1 MEGIRAAAASMIRV
15 IRNPDIRRS
24 LLAWLAGNGAE
35 WAWLV
40 ALFVYAFDSGGLAV
54 VGLVGLAR
62 TLPAAILAPAL
73 GSVTDRFPR
82 HRVLLV
88 VDAGRCVLLTTA
100 TLAVLAGWSPLI
112 VYALASLD
120 GLLAVLHRPAYMS
133 MLPSLARSPDDL
145 VGANVASSTVEAVGI
160 LGGPVLGGL
169 LVATGATELTFA
181 APAVLLALAAISISG
196 VRPAQPRRAQ
206 SRAGV
211 AETLFGGLRA
221 VAAHPHAALV
231 LGLLSMQTLVRG
243 VLSVLIVAGSVQ
255 LLSMGQSGVGYLNA
269 AIGAGGLVG
278 AVAALA
284 LVGRARMA
292 PGIVLGMVLWGL
304 PILTVGLAPVAV
316 VALASL
322 AVLGSGNA
330 LLDVAAFSLLQRSV
344 PNAVRGRVFAILESL
359 VMLTV
364 GIGAAVAPILVD
376 WLGVQGAWIATGLVL
391 PLLGIASWRAL
402 AEVDRKAVI
411 PERELAL
418 LRGVPMLRVL
428 PMTVLE
434 QLASDLEP
442 MRFAA
447 GDPIIRQGAVGDRF
461 YIIDRGQVEVRVGD
475 RVMRRE
481 GPGES
486 FGEVALLRDVPRT
499 AGVSAVTDVELFAL
513 DRDAFTSAVTG
524 DHQSMQAATE
534 VIDTRLATD

>member
-1 MEGIRAAAASMIRV
+1 MDGLRAAAASMLRV
-15 IRNPDIRRS
+15 IGNRDIRRS

-88 VDAGRCVLLTTA
+88 VNAGRCVMLTTA
-100 TLAVLAGWSPLI
+100 TLAVLAGWSPLL
-112 VYALASLD
+112 VYTLAALD

-169 LVATGATELTFA
+169 LVATGATALTFA
-181 APAVLLALAAISISG
+181 APALLLALAAVSIGG
-196 VRPAQPRRAQ
+196 VRPAPTRRAS

-211 AETLFGGLRA
+211 AETVFGGLRA
-221 VAAHPHAALV
+221 VAAHPHAALM
-231 LGLLSMQTLVRG
+231 LGLFSVQTLVRG
-243 VLSVLIVAGSVQ
+243 VLSVLIVAGAVQ
-255 LLSMGQSGVGYLNA
+255 LLAMGQSGVGYLNA
-269 AIGAGGLVG
+269 AIGAGGVAG

-304 PILTVGLAPVAV
+304 PIFAVGLAPVAV

-322 AVLGSGNA
+322 AALGAGNA
-330 LLDVAAFSLLQRSV
+330 ILDVAGFSLLQRSV

-364 GIGAAVAPILVD
+364 GIGAALAPILVD

-391 PLLGIASWRAL
+391 PLLGLASWRAL
-402 AEVDRKAVI
+402 ARADSRAVI
-411 PERELAL
+411 PARELAL

-442 MRFAA
+442 VRFAA
-447 GDPIIRQGAVGDRF
+447 GEPIIRQGDVGDRF
-461 YIIDRGQVEVRVGD
+461 YIIDSGQVEVRIGD
-475 RVMRRE
+475 RIIRRE

-499 AGVSAVTDVELFAL
+499 AGVVAASDAELFAL
-513 DRDAFTSAVTG
+513 GREAFTSAVTG
-524 DHQSMQAATE
+524 DYQSLRAADE
-534 VIDTRLATD
+534 VIDTRLATG